1 MRSVNTASKCF
12 ACVTLGLIA
21 FCSFPAFAQTR
32 IAVLEFELNDL
43 TALPR
48 TPEELERTASV
59 APLLRA
65 ALIKNGGYESVTIA
79 PDTQA
84 KTNAAFGYLFDHP
97 EVAAELGA
105 RFGAEWV
112 VIGRVHKPSFLF
124 AYLKVHL
131 VNVSSQRLT
140 GDFVVEVK
148 GYLKKLT
155 ERGVVRLAEQIVQTI
170 NAKAEMFQ
178 KLARTEATAISDV
191 PGPGCLVTMTVFR
204 TGGRTW

>member
-1 MRSVNTASKCF
+1 MQSVNTSSKRFVC
-12 ACVTLGLIA
+12 ATLGLIA
-21 FCSFPAFAQTR
+21 LCSFPAFAQTR

-43 TALPR
+43 TLLPR

-59 APLLRA
+59 APLLRE
-65 ALIKNGGYESVTIA
+65 ALVNKDSYESVVID

-84 KTNAAFGYLFDHP
+84 KANVAFGYLFDHP

-112 VIGRVHKPSFLF
+112 AVGRLHKPSFLF
-124 AYLKVHL
+124 AYLKVRL
-131 VNVSSQRLT
+131 VNVKTGGLA

-155 ERGVVRLAEQIVQTI
+155 ERGVVRLAEQIVRTI
-170 NAKAEMFQ
+170 NARAEVLQ
-178 KLARTEATAISDV
+178 SIGGTEVSAISDF
-191 PGPGCLVTMTVFR
+191 P
-204 TGGRTW
+204 

>member
-1 MRSVNTASKCF
+1 MQNVNTALKRC
-12 ACVTLGLIA
+12 ACATLGLIA
-21 FCSFPAFAQTR
+21 LCSFPAFAQTR
-32 IAVLEFELNDL
+32 IAVLEFELHDL
-43 TALPR
+43 TLLPR

-65 ALIKNGGYESVTIA
+65 ELVKKGGYESVTIA

-84 KTNAAFGYLFDHP
+84 KANAAFGYLFDHP

-112 VIGRVHKPSFLF
+112 AIGRLHKPSFLF

-131 VNVSSQRLT
+131 VNVNSQQLT

-170 NAKAEMFQ
+170 SAKAELFQ
-178 KLARTEATAISDV
+178 KLARTEAAAISDF
-191 PGPGCLVTMTVFR
+191 PGPGAELP
-204 TGGRTW
+204 

>member
-1 MRSVNTASKCF
+1 MAGLAVSAASKRC

-21 FCSFPAFAQTR
+21 WCSFPAFAQTR
-32 IAVLEFELNDL
+32 IAVLEFELHDL
-43 TALPR
+43 TLLPR
-48 TPEELERTASV
+48 MPEELERTASV

-65 ALIKNGGYESVTIA
+65 ALVKKGGYESVTIA
-79 PDTQA
+79 ADTQA
-84 KTNAAFGYLFDHP
+84 KANAAFGYLFDHP

-112 VIGRVHKPSFLF
+112 AIGRVHKPSFLF

-131 VNVSSQRLT
+131 VNVNSQRLS

-155 ERGVVRLAEQIVQTI
+155 ERGVARLAEQIVQTI

-178 KLARTEATAISDV
+178 KPARTEAAAI
-191 PGPGCLVTMTVFR
+191 
-204 TGGRTW
+204 GGRTW

>member
-1 MRSVNTASKCF
+1 MKKRLTLITS
-12 ACVTLGLIA
+12 LGLIA
-21 FCSFPAFAQTR
+21 LCGLPAFAQTR
-32 IAVLEFELNDL
+32 IAVLEFELHDL
-43 TALPR
+43 TLLPR
-48 TPEELERTASV
+48 TSEELERTASV

-65 ALIKNGGYESVTIA
+65 ALVKKGGYEAVTIA

-84 KTNAAFGYLFDHP
+84 KANAAFGYLFDHP

-112 VIGRVHKPSFLF
+112 AIGRLHKPSFLF

-131 VNVSSQRLT
+131 VNVNSQRLS

-155 ERGVVRLAEQIVQTI
+155 ERGVGRLAEQIVQAI

-178 KLARTEATAISDV
+178 KLARTEAAAISDF
-191 PGPGCLVTMTVFR
+191 PGPAAELP
-204 TGGRTW
+204 

>member
-1 MRSVNTASKCF
+1 MQNVNTASKRC
-12 ACVTLGLIA
+12 ACATLGLIA
-21 FCSFPAFAQTR
+21 LCSFPAFAQTR
-32 IAVLEFELNDL
+32 IAVLEFELHDL
-43 TALPR
+43 TLLPR

-65 ALIKNGGYESVTIA
+65 ALVKKGGYESVTIA

-84 KTNAAFGYLFDHP
+84 KANAAFGYLFDHP

-112 VIGRVHKPSFLF
+112 AIGRLHKPSFLF
-124 AYLKVHL
+124 AFLMVHL
-131 VNVSSQRLT
+131 VNVNSQRLT
-140 GDFVVEVK
+140 GDLVVRVE
-148 GYLKKLT
+148 GRLKNVT

-170 NAKAEMFQ
+170 NAKAELFQ
-178 KLARTEATAISDV
+178 KLARTQAAAINDFPR
-191 PGPGCLVTMTVFR
+191 PGSRVAMTVFR